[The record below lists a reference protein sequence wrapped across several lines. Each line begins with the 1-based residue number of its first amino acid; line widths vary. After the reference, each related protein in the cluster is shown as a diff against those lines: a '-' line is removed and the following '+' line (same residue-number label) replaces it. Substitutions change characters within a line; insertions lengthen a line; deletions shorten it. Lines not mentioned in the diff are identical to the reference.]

1 MSSLSVTQLEEVGAE
16 RGGDAESKSVD
27 NNQGGEG
34 AKDEHPEPEEDVDL
48 LIEDVDR
55 QDAER
60 VVLLQL
66 PRGAKFVKSA
76 LCQPS
81 FVRLTTGSL
90 YRVKEGDLGKM

>member
-1 MSSLSVTQLEEVGAE
+1 MLELFSLSVAQLEKVCAQW
-16 RGGDAESKSVD
+16 GGDAESKSVD
-27 NNQGGEG
+27 DDQGSEG

-48 LIEDVDR
+48 LVEDVDG

-66 PRGAKFVKSA
+66 PGWAKFVKSA

-90 YRVKEGDLGKM
+90 